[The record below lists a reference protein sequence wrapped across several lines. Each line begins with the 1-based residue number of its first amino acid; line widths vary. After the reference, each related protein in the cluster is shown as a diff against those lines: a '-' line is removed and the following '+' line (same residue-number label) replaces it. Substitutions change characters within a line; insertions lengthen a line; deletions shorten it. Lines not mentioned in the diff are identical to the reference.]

1 MSRFSNI
8 DNAFKNNTPNELD
21 YNSVIIKPPARNK
34 THGTITKT
42 LVIDS
47 RDRDF
52 IKYPD
57 SNSFRVEIT
66 EEFKDVTSLEL
77 VYGKIPNCNYNINDN
92 NNMFYIS
99 ENNNNISSIM
109 IPEGKYTNNSLLNTL
124 NGNNGN
130 LLKNLTY
137 KYNFTIDENSMKLRI
152 QSNHLEEFIY
162 NVNYEINNDCSPCQF
177 KSIDKQLGFL
187 NKSYKSSI
195 KDLSFIYVNKN
206 NIIYQNKSSKN
217 DYKIY
222 KIIAKS
228 STNKILDFRE
238 IFEKNDY
245 IILNGG
251 KINYSCRIHDILNE
265 NTIEIESLDNNNPIA
280 LFGNIFQN
288 ISVLNSPNVYN
299 IENKQYIILKI
310 SEAKLLTSITTTCN
324 NSYTVIS
331 LDEDNSKNTLI
342 NQSTLPEHGVI
353 KYFNPPLGKLFWL
366 DLQFLNYDGT
376 LVDFKGQDLM
386 LTFVISQLNQPG
398 KYNNIIDSW

>member
-1 MSRFSNI
+1 MSRFSNL
-8 DNAFKNNTPNELD
+8 DNAFKNNSLNDFD
-21 YNSVIIKPPARNK
+21 YNTVTIKPPARNK

-52 IKYPD
+52 IKFPD

-66 EEFKDVTSLEL
+66 EEFRDVTSLEL
-77 VYGKIPNCNYNINDN
+77 VYGQIPNCNYNINKN

-99 ENNNNISSIM
+99 ENNEVKSVE
-109 IPEGKYTNNSLLNTL
+109 IPEGQYTNQHLLDTL

-130 LLKNLTY
+130 LLKDLEH
-137 KYNFTIDENSMKLRI
+137 KYNFTRNVNNLKIRI
-152 QSNHLEEFIY
+152 QSNNPDNFIY
-162 NVNYEINNDCSPCQF
+162 NLNYELNNNCSPCQF
-177 KSIDKQLGFL
+177 KSMDTKLGFL
-187 NKSYKSSI
+187 NKAYHSEI
-195 KDLSFIYVNKN
+195 IDLSYIYVNKN
-206 NIIYQNKSSKN
+206 NIVYQNKSSLS
-217 DYKIY
+217 DYKVY
-222 KIIAKS
+222 KISAIS
-228 STNKILDFRE
+228 NTNKTLDFKE
-238 IFEKNDY
+238 IFMVNDY

-251 KINYSCRIHDILNE
+251 NIKYSCRIHNILNE

-288 ISVLNSPNVYN
+288 INLLYSPNIYN
-299 IENKQYIILKI
+299 VENKPYLILKVA
-310 SEAKLLTSITTTCN
+310 EAKLLTSLTSTCN

-331 LDEDNSKNTLI
+331 LEQKNNTLI
-342 NQSTLPEHGVI
+342 NQATLPEHGVI

-366 DLQFLNYDGT
+366 DIQFLNYDGT
-376 LVDFKGQDLM
+376 LADFKGQDLM